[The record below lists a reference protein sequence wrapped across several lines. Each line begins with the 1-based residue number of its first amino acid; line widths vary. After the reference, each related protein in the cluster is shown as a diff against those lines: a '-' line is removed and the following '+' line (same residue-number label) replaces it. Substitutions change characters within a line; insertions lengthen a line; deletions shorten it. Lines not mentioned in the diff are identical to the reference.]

1 MWGREARFAENL
13 AQAREAAEKVLAA
26 DPEFV
31 LEACV
36 FEIVTP
42 QVNDVAIPESVFAAF
57 GLPAEKRNFRFDDMV
72 YTDERFRRSWG
83 RNGEV
88 PDVSRQETQLWFYY
102 QAVSYIDVGCDSIHF
117 GQVEIMNRADAD
129 NAHWERLLTLVRDCA
144 AAHARHHMV
153 LCNAHVPSGGLKRED
168 RLLLDFHC
176 FPLRVKEVPEE
187 PQVGVLEVG
196 HSDGIYGR
204 SQGGVTFSGW
214 RCDHLPY
221 FVELDNFGVSRNP
234 GTARARGR
242 ASMGVGLRRDLVV
255 CRARPA
261 ISLRV
266 AEIRLELGANERLL
280 RIPGDAR

>member
-1 MWGREARFAENL
+1 MMELLNGKGDLDDNIRMLKHVGAKFIGRAYCVWGREARFAENL

-42 QVNDVAIPESVFAAF
+42 QVNEVAIPESVFAAF

-129 NAHWERLLTLVRDCA
+129 NAHWERLLTLVRDYAATHATITWCCA
-144 AAHARHHMV
+144 TRGCPLRRAEARGPTAV
-153 LCNAHVPSGGLKRED
+153 G
-168 RLLLDFHC
+168 
-176 FPLRVKEVPEE
+176 FPLLPVAR
-187 PQVGVLEVG
+187 
-196 HSDGIYGR
+196 
-204 SQGGVTFSGW
+204 QGSAG
-214 RCDHLPY
+214 
-221 FVELDNFGVSRNP
+221 
-234 GTARARGR
+234 GTAGRGARGR
-242 ASMGVGLRRDLVV
+242 PFRRHLWTESRWRDLQ
-255 CRARPA
+255 
-261 ISLRV
+261 
-266 AEIRLELGANERLL
+266 RLAVRSSALFRG
-280 RIPGDAR
+280 I